1 MAYSLGELLNT
12 MELDLPDASAQPSV
26 SLQKKGFNLV
36 TSITAYLIGVSRDKF
51 SEKEEALA
59 YDGAEYARL
68 EKEEKAKIIR
78 SLCRIRT
85 GIEKNYTRIYYRFRE
100 EHLSIM
106 HMPEYVPTDAL
117 TYLNSKMKIYSF
129 CDNPQKL
136 LLEVNRLISARINNC
151 RSLYPAWLHWDY
163 MRTIFI
169 MPNGTKEEGT
179 KAAGE
184 YYRANYNRYPFHIY
198 INWRFHE
205 DEESGNILYND
216 AKFVPMLYEQ
226 NGDAFTDMSKVSDVS
241 ERTKIGIYDFISQ
254 AKKVVALVDCENSD
268 PYALCAAIDGL
279 DRAARDKI
287 SKIILID
294 DVNAASA
301 WKRLK
306 DFISVPVEH
315 RLTERVVDHKS
326 LVDMTLAVQACRDCF
341 VNEVDSFLLVSS
353 DSDFWALISALPE
366 ADFLVLVEHEKC
378 SYDLKTKLLEKG
390 IYYAYLDDFYSANS
404 TRIKTGVLQTEIQA
418 ELEKRVAFNMQE
430 LMDDKMKKARMYLSD
445 HEKRAFYDKYLR
457 SAKLVLDEDGN
468 VKIEMKRQ

>member
-1 MAYSLGELLNT
+1 MAFTLGEVFNN
-12 MELDLPDASAQPSV
+12 MELDLPDAASQPAVSA
-26 SLQKKGFNLV
+26 QKKGFNLV
-36 TSITAYLIGVSRDKF
+36 TSITAYLIGVSEDKF
-51 SEKEEALA
+51 AEKEGVLA

-78 SLCRIRT
+78 SLCRVRT
-85 GIEKNYTRIYYRFRE
+85 GIEKNYSRIYLKYRD

-117 TYLNSKMKIYSF
+117 TYLNSKMKIYPF
-129 CDNPQKL
+129 CDNPQRL
-136 LLEVNRLISARINNC
+136 LFEVNRLISARINNC
-151 RSLYPAWLHWDY
+151 KDLFPSWLHWDY
-163 MRTIFI
+163 MRTIFL
-169 MPNGTKEEGT
+169 MPDGLKEEGT
-179 KAAGE
+179 KRAGE
-184 YYRANYNRYPFHIY
+184 YFRANYNRYPFHAY
-198 INWRFHE
+198 INWHFNE
-205 DEESGNILYND
+205 DEDTGNILYND

-241 ERTKIGIYDFISQ
+241 ERTKVSIYDFISK
-254 AKKVVALVDCENSD
+254 AKKIVALVDCENSD

-279 DRAARDKI
+279 DKESREKI

-315 RLTERVVDHKS
+315 RLTERVVDNKS

-341 VNEVDSFLLVSS
+341 VNDVDSFLLISS
-353 DSDFWALISALPE
+353 DSDYWALISALPE

-378 SYDLKTKLLEKG
+378 SFDLKSKLMEQG

-404 TRIKTGVLQTEIQA
+404 DRIKIGVLQAEIQA
-418 ELEKRVAFNMQE
+418 ELDKMVAFNMRE
-430 LMDDKMKKARMYLSD
+430 LMDEKMKRARMFLSD
-445 HEKRAFYDKYLR
+445 NEKRTFYDKYLR
-457 SAKLVLDEDGN
+457 SAKLVLAEDGN
-468 VKIEMKRQ
+468 IRVEIKK

>member
-1 MAYSLGELLNT
+1 MAFTLGEVLNN
-12 MELDLPDASAQPSV
+12 MELDLPDATSQPAVSV
-26 SLQKKGFNLV
+26 QKKGFNLI
-36 TSITAYLIGVSRDKF
+36 TSITAYLIGVSEDKF
-51 SEKEEALA
+51 AEKDGVLA

-78 SLCRIRT
+78 SLCRVRT
-85 GIEKNYTRIYYRFRE
+85 GIEKNYSRIYLKYRD

-129 CDNPQKL
+129 CDNPQRL
-136 LLEVNRLISARINNC
+136 LFEVNRLISARINNC
-151 RSLYPAWLHWDY
+151 KDLFPSWLHWDY

-169 MPNGTKEEGT
+169 MPDGLKEEGT
-179 KAAGE
+179 KQAGE
-184 YYRANYNRYPFHIY
+184 YYRANYNRYPFHVY
-198 INWRFHE
+198 INWHFNE
-205 DEESGNILYND
+205 DEDTGNILYND

-241 ERTKIGIYDFISQ
+241 ERTKVSIYDFISK
-254 AKKVVALVDCENSD
+254 AKKIVALVDCENSD

-279 DRAARDKI
+279 DKESREKI
-287 SKIILID
+287 SRIILID

-315 RLTERVVDHKS
+315 RLTERVVDNKS

-341 VNEVDSFLLVSS
+341 MNNVDSFLLISS
-353 DSDFWALISALPE
+353 DSDYWALISALPE

-378 SYDLKTKLLEKG
+378 SFDLKSKLMEQG

-404 TRIKTGVLQTEIQA
+404 DRIKIGVLQAEIQA
-418 ELEKRVAFNMQE
+418 EFDKMVSFNMRE
-430 LMDDKMKKARMYLSD
+430 LMDEKMKRARMFLSD
-445 HEKRAFYDKYLR
+445 NEKRAFYDKYLR
-457 SAKLVLDEDGN
+457 SAKLVLAEDGR
-468 VKIEMKRQ
+468 VRVEIKK